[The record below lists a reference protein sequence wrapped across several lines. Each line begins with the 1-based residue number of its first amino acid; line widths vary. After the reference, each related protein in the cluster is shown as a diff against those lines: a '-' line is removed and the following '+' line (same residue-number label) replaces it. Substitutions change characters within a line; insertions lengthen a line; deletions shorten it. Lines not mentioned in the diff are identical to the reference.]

1 MLDNMLDRVTDE
13 LLIACPIYR
22 NLPCTTPLSYT
33 SLWFYRIILFRIAGY
48 SYPRCGRSNRNCK
61 PCSSRFTLPIQSA
74 QSRTATWCIQ
84 QHAWS
89 LWSLWF
95 WSLWFSGSRKTSDF
109 QEQIPCISRTF
120 PPWEQAL
127 DQSISVRIRSEVAPL
142 SQSSLQTLPRI
153 PACSYMFMIFI
164 IFTF

>member
-22 NLPCTTPLSYT
+22 ARH
-33 SLWFYRIILFRIAGY
+33 LWVI
-48 SYPRCGRSNRNCK
+48 PRSDPIGSFCFGSQATAATATCGRSRRSNRNCK
-61 PCSSRFTLPIQSA
+61 PCSSFTLPIQSA
-74 QSRTATWCIQ
+74 QSRTATWCMIQ

-95 WSLWFSGSRKTSDF
+95 WSLWFSGNRKTSDF

-120 PPWEQAL
+120 PPWDQAL
-127 DQSISVRIRSEVAPL
+127 DQSLSVRIRSEIAPL

-153 PACSYMFMIFI
+153 PACSWF